1 MFLNIFIQN
10 GLYIPFIF
18 MFHYL
23 YYKNLFLSTIICL
36 KLYPANYF
44 FWFNHKYK
52 YNNVPMCLNWIKQF
66 IRFTDS
72 GHIINFIYYFYPN
85 FGPIGFNIHFIITS
99 GYWIGRL
106 FFNMKDCDSL
116 HEPIIIKKV
125 EYFCCYCNH
134 SVPLLLFL
142 YEIYKGENIFI
153 FDMKSLYYSYVW
165 GYGWFIF
172 VYMPWRNITQDYVY
186 DLLHPNVSLQ
196 TKFMFISLLTIFIG
210 ISNSIGYYLT
220 N

>member
-1 MFLNIFIQN
+1 MFLQVFIKN
-10 GLYIPFIF
+10 GLYIPFVFIY
-18 MFHYL
+18 HYL
-23 YYKNLFLSTIICL
+23 CFNNLFLSAIICL

-44 FWFNHKYK
+44 FWFNQNYK
-52 YNNVPMCLNWIKQF
+52 YNNVPTYLNWVKQF

-72 GHIINFIYYFYPN
+72 GHIINFIYYFNPN
-85 FGPIGFNIHFIITS
+85 IFPVGFNIHFIITC

-106 FFNMKDCDSL
+106 FFNMKDCDSF
-116 HEPIIIKKV
+116 HDPIIIKEI
-125 EYFCCYCNH
+125 EYFFCYCNH
-134 SVPLLLFL
+134 SLPFLLFL
-142 YEIYKGENIFI
+142 YEIYKGEHSFV

-172 VYMPWRNITQDYVY
+172 VYMPWRKITNDHVY
-186 DLLHPNVSLQ
+186 DLLHPNVSLK
-196 TKFMFISLLTIFIG
+196 TKILFISILTIFIG

>member
-1 MFLNIFIQN
+1 MFLNIFIKN
-10 GLYIPFIF
+10 GLYIPFLF

-23 YYKNLFLSTIICL
+23 YYKNLFLSSIICL

-44 FWFNHKYK
+44 FWFNDKYK
-52 YNNVPMCLNWIKQF
+52 YNNIPTCLNWIKQF

-72 GHIINFIYYFYPN
+72 GHIINFIYYFNPKI
-85 FGPIGFNIHFIITS
+85 FPIGFNIHFLITS

-106 FFNMKDCDSL
+106 FFSMKDCDSL

-125 EYFCCYCNH
+125 EYLFCYCNH
-134 SVPLLLFL
+134 SLPLLLFL
-142 YEIYKGENIFI
+142 YEIYKGEHIFV

-172 VYMPWRNITQDYVY
+172 VYMPWRKITHDHVY

-196 TKFMFISLLTIFIG
+196 TKIIFISILTIFIG

>member
-1 MFLNIFIQN
+1 MSLQVFIKN
-10 GLYIPFIF
+10 GLYIPFLF

-23 YYKNLFLSTIICL
+23 YYKNLFLSSIICL

-44 FWFNHKYK
+44 FWFNNNYK
-52 YNNVPMCLNWIKQF
+52 YNNVPMSLNWIKQF

-72 GHIINFIYYFYPN
+72 GHIINFIYYFYPKI
-85 FGPIGFNIHFIITS
+85 FPIGFNIHFIITF

-116 HEPIIIKKV
+116 HDPIIIKEV
-125 EYFCCYCNH
+125 EYFFCYCNH
-134 SVPLLLFL
+134 SLPLLLFL
-142 YEIYKGENIFI
+142 YEIYKGEYIFI

-172 VYMPWRNITQDYVY
+172 VYMPWRKITNDYVY
-186 DLLHPNVSLQ
+186 DILHPNVSVK
-196 TKFMFISLLTIFIG
+196 TKCIFISLLTVFIG